1 MLGDDHLI
9 LFSINIDKIPC
20 RRGAARSL
28 KKGTSCGSLTCDL
41 RKVLINNVD
50 TSTLGG
56 CVFKGGTGPWKEVNT
71 GLTVEFVDQSG
82 DQLATK
88 FSMTK
93 CSPLFVVGTSVD
105 KMNDEI

>member
-1 MLGDDHLI
+1 MQTG
-9 LFSINIDKIPC
+9 
-20 RRGAARSL
+20 GAL
-28 KKGTSCGSLTCDL
+28 H
-41 RKVLINNVD
+41 
-50 TSTLGG
+50 
-56 CVFKGGTGPWKEVNT
+56 GPWRKEPLVET
-71 GLTVEFVDQSG
+71 DALDMWLAEGSDQQCGHQHLRWVCFQGWYRTLEGGEHKFLTVEFVDQSG

>member
-71 GLTVEFVDQSG
+71 DSSLWNLS
-82 DQLATK
+82 TK
-88 FSMTK
+88 
-93 CSPLFVVGTSVD
+93 VVT
-105 KMNDEI
+105 NWRPNFQ